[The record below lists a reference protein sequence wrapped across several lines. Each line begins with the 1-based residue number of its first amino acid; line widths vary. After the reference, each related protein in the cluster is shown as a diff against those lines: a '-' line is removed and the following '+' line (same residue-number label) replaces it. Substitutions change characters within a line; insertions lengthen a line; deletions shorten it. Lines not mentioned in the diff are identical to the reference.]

1 MKKVKLTKVKSTIKR
16 PADQKATMI
25 ALGLRKTNSS
35 VIKEVTPAVQGMI
48 TKVSH
53 LITIEEVQ

>member
-1 MKKVKLTKVKSTIKR
+1 MKKVKITKVKSTIKR

-35 VIKEVTPAVQGMI
+35 VVKEVTPAIQGMI
-48 TKVSH
+48 SKVNH
-53 LITIEEVQ
+53 LILVEEVQ